1 MQKRSRAFILE
12 RSTSS
17 LFLGTILICAAAGAV
32 AQSEV
37 YEGSEIV
44 VESVTQDDYDDA
56 DGAVEETVVE
66 DAVLED
72 TVVDETVV
80 DDTVVDET
88 VQEEVII
95 QSVDV
100 SQALAPPYDPANPQ
114 QPLLQ
119 PMQEESADTI
129 MSMEQDTFSAD

>member
-1 MQKRSRAFILE
+1 
-12 RSTSS
+12 
-17 LFLGTILICAAAGAV
+17 
-32 AQSEV
+32 
-37 YEGSEIV
+37 
-44 VESVTQDDYDDA
+44 
-56 DGAVEETVVE
+56 
-66 DAVLED
+66 
-72 TVVDETVV
+72 
-80 DDTVVDET
+80 VVDET